1 MGLLQPAYKEGYS
14 LLYGSMHFYLVFK
27 TIASIYERLVKAQL
41 LIAEKVNQ
49 DLQKEEIVQL
59 IEAATGKSTD
69 MEAVKKEAA

>member
-1 MGLLQPAYKEGYS
+1 
-14 LLYGSMHFYLVFK
+14 MHFYLVFK